1 MRKLN
6 TPVLV
11 LSHCDLPFLI
21 TLTLVWNLNPNM
33 TGWVVIR
40 FSSITFFLKV
50 RKTQN
55 QCTSLFMRKL
65 NTPVLVL
72 SHCDLP
78 FLITLTLVWNL
89 NPNMTGWVVIRFSSI
104 TFFLKVRKTQNQCT
118 SLFMRKL
125 NTPVLVLSHC
135 DLPFL
140 ITLTL
145 VWNLN
150 PNMTGWVVIRFSSIT
165 FFLKVRKTQNQCTSL
180 FMRKLNTPVLVL
192 SHCDLPF
199 LITLTLVWNLNPNMT
214 GWVVI
219 RFSSITFFLKV
230 RKTQNQCTSLF
241 MRKLNT
247 PVLVLSHCDLPFLIT
262 LTLVW
267 NLNPNMT
274 GWVVIRFSSITIF
287 LKVRKTQNQCTSLFM
302 RKLNTP
308 VLVLSHCDLPFLI
321 TLTLVWNLNP
331 NMTGWVVIRFSSIT
345 FFLKV
350 RKTQNQCTSLFMRK
364 LNTPVLVLSHCD
376 LPFLITLTLVWNL
389 NPNMT
394 GWVVIRFSSITFF
407 LKVRKTQNRVPHFL
421 WGSWIHQS
429 WSWVTATFL
438 S

>member
-1 MRKLN
+1 
-6 TPVLV
+6 
-11 LSHCDLPFLI
+11 
-21 TLTLVWNLNPNM
+21 M

-104 TFFLKVRKTQNQCT
+104 TLFLKVRKTQNQCT

-165 FFLKVRKTQNQCTSL
+165 FFWRSERLRTN
-180 FMRKLNTPVLVL
+180 
-192 SHCDLPF
+192 
-199 LITLTLVWNLNPNMT
+199 
-214 GWVVI
+214 
-219 RFSSITFFLKV
+219 
-230 RKTQNQCTSLF
+230 
-241 MRKLNT
+241 
-247 PVLVLSHCDLPFLIT
+247 
-262 LTLVW
+262 
-267 NLNPNMT
+267 
-274 GWVVIRFSSITIF
+274 
-287 LKVRKTQNQCTSLFM
+287 
-302 RKLNTP
+302 
-308 VLVLSHCDLPFLI
+308 
-321 TLTLVWNLNP
+321 
-331 NMTGWVVIRFSSIT
+331 
-345 FFLKV
+345 
-350 RKTQNQCTSLFMRK
+350 
-364 LNTPVLVLSHCD
+364 
-376 LPFLITLTLVWNL
+376 
-389 NPNMT
+389 
-394 GWVVIRFSSITFF
+394 
-407 LKVRKTQNRVPHFL
+407 VPHYL